1 MRHAAGDIIE
11 HLNDSIFMQA
21 EFGSGNREEV
31 DYLFSLIYEELRR
44 LATAVRRND
53 PHATLNTTALVHEAW
68 LKLAGSP
75 RVSST
80 SVLHFKHIAA
90 RAMRQ
95 LLVEGA
101 RRRIA
106 RKRGGGMPF
115 VSLEAIDPMNT
126 SEDKQVLALD
136 AALNELASLNPRQA
150 LMVESR
156 FFAGLD
162 ISETAALLNISE
174 ATVLR
179 DWRVAK
185 AWLASEIQ
193 RAS

>member
-1 MRHAAGDIIE
+1 MTCSA
-11 HLNDSIFMQA
+11 
-21 EFGSGNREEV
+21 GNREEV

-44 LATAVRRND
+44 LATTVRRND
-53 PHATLNTTALVHEAW
+53 PRATLNTTALVHEAW
-68 LKLAGSP
+68 LKLANSP

-95 LLVEGA
+95 LVVEAA

-106 RKRGGGMPF
+106 RKRGNGLPP
-115 VSLEAIDPMNT
+115 VSLEVEGIDPIGC

-136 AALNELASLNPRQA
+136 AALNQLAELNPRQA
-150 LMVESR
+150 QMVESR

-185 AWLASEIQ
+185 AWLATEIQ
-193 RAS
+193 RAG